1 MKQIKLKFFE
11 TSLEQLE
18 ISVNDYLKTS
28 EEQEQTII
36 NITVNSTKEFTFANK
51 QIIFSAFL
59 ILTKN
64 DSSNT
69 HL

>member
-28 EEQEQTII
+28 EEQE
-36 NITVNSTKEFTFANK
+36 
-51 QIIFSAFL
+51 
-59 ILTKN
+59 
-64 DSSNT
+64 
-69 HL
+69 